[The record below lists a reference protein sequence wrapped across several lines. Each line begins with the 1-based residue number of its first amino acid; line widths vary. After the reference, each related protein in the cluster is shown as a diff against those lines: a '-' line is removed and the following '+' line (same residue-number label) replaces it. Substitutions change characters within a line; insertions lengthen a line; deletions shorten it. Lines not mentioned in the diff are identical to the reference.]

1 MFIHSTAIIDD
12 KVSIW
17 QNVFIWHF
25 SHVMSGSNIGENS
38 ILGQN
43 VMIGNN
49 VRIGKGCK
57 IQNNVSVYEG
67 VELNDD
73 VFCGPSCVFTNVVNP
88 RSFINR
94 KREYKTT
101 LVEKGVSIGANATI
115 LCGVKLGKF
124 SLIGAGAVITK
135 DVKDFS
141 IMVGNPAR
149 KIGWVST
156 RGHKLNNDLKCPET
170 GEEFF
175 FDGEK
180 LRKK

>member
-1 MFIHSTAIIDD
+1 MFIHNTAIIDD
-12 KVSIW
+12 KVSIGK
-17 QNVFIWHF
+17 NVFIWHF
-25 SHVMSGSNIGENS
+25 SHVMSGSSIGEKS

-67 VELNDD
+67 VELKDD

-101 LVEKGVSIGANATI
+101 TVETGVSIGANATI

>member
-1 MFIHSTAIIDD
+1 LFIHSTAIIDD
-12 KVSIW
+12 KVSIG

-25 SHVMSGSNIGENS
+25 SHVMSGSSIGENS

-67 VELNDD
+67 VELKDD

-175 FDGEK
+175 YDGEK

>member
-1 MFIHSTAIIDD
+1 
-12 KVSIW
+12 
-17 QNVFIWHF
+17 
-25 SHVMSGSNIGENS
+25 MSGSSIGENS

-67 VELNDD
+67 VELKDD

-101 LVEKGVSIGANATI
+101 TVEKGVSIGANATI

>member
-1 MFIHSTAIIDD
+1 LFIHNTAIIDD
-12 KVSIW
+12 KVSIG

-25 SHVMSGSNIGENS
+25 SHVMSGSSIGENS

-67 VELNDD
+67 VELKDD